1 MAGTG
6 WTCLS
11 GGTTCSRSSALAGG
25 ASYPPITVKVNVAP
39 DASSPQLNQVS
50 VSGGGSAPA
59 SASDS
64 TTILP
69 PPTLSISKTHTGN
82 FAQGQQH
89 AIYTVKVSNAA
100 GVSATSGAVTV
111 TEAVP
116 SGMTLVSMAGTG
128 WTCPANG
135 TTCSRTSALSAGSS
149 YPPITVTVN
158 VAADASSP
166 QLNQVSV
173 SGGGSAPA
181 NASDSTTI
189 TSGGN

>member
-25 ASYPPITVKVNVAP
+25 ASYPPITVNVNVAP

-50 VSGGGSAPA
+50 VSGGGSAPP
-59 SASDS
+59 SVSDS
-64 TTILP
+64 T
-69 PPTLSISKTHTGN
+69 TLSISKTHTGN

-128 WTCPANG
+128 WTCPATG

-181 NASDSTTI
+181 SSSDSTTI